1 VIWRSYCEVTY
12 FTCNRCQ
19 QKWPLSQAGWDSG
32 LLVCRPRC
40 KDRDINGS
48 FEYAESREASRDTH
62 ELEPDVKLYNPT
74 DVLQQ
79 IEHVSA
85 RCGLY

>member
-1 VIWRSYCEVTY
+1 MS
-12 FTCNRCQ
+12 
-19 QKWPLSQAGWDSG
+19 WDSG

-40 KDRDINGS
+40 KDRDVNGS
-48 FEYAESREASRDTH
+48 FEYAESREASRDRQ
-62 ELEPDVKLYNPT
+62 ELVPDVKLYNPT

-85 RCGLY
+85 RAGLY